1 MGDRPYEVLI
11 DAVGQ
16 AETSPSDDRPA
27 PWQSS
32 LQATCDSLA
41 LRGALDTL
49 ERRQAED
56 ELGETLYNEF
66 PLSARP
72 AVVTAHL
79 LMEKGVITPEEL
91 RAKMDEVRA
100 RFERTE

>member
-1 MGDRPYEVLI
+1 MIEALGPVDATPPGDP
-11 DAVGQ
+11 
-16 AETSPSDDRPA
+16 PP

-32 LQATCDSLA
+32 LQATCDALA
-41 LRGALDTL
+41 LRGALDTV

-56 ELGETLYNEF
+56 ALGETVYRDV
-66 PLSARP
+66 PTGARP
-72 AVVTAHL
+72 AVVAAHL
-79 LMEKGVITPEEL
+79 LMEKGIITPEEL